1 MKRIH
6 LDAEDLAL
14 GHVMAQSKRNR
25 EQLIDHSYNRFM
37 GYGDNEGIPK
47 WFIEEEKQ
55 HCRASLPIT
64 KELVERYKAKMKEID
79 QRPTKKVA
87 EAKAR
92 KKRRELRKL
101 EKVKKKAEPLLENA
115 DLDDTERNKQIKD
128 LYRKYGVIGQKKP
141 NVKYVVAKKS
151 QRGAVRPSGAKG
163 PYKVVDK
170 RLKKDKRAAKQ
181 RNKLNKNKQ
190 SNRKGQ
196 KQQKSS
202 KNNNRKKRT

>member
-1 MKRIH
+1 
-6 LDAEDLAL
+6 
-14 GHVMAQSKRNR
+14 
-25 EQLIDHSYNRFM
+25 M
-37 GYGDNEGIPK
+37 GYGDSEGLPK

-55 HCRASLPIT
+55 HCRASIPVT

-101 EKVKKKAEPLLENA
+101 EKVKKKAEPLVENA
-115 DLDDTERNKQIKD
+115 DLDDKERNKQIKD

-151 QRGAVRPSGAKG
+151 QRGVSRPSGAKG

-170 RLKKDKRAAKQ
+170 RLKKDKRATRQ
-181 RNKLNKNKQ
+181 RNKVNKKKQ
-190 SNRKGQ
+190 SQGKGPQ
-196 KQQKSS
+196 GKGHKQQKSS
-202 KNNNRKKRT
+202 KSSQNNNRKNGHNVSYPFNVGFRLFC